1 MNRSGIKTIL
11 IIDDDA
17 PLASGIQKLL
27 VRNAYVV
34 HVARNGRAG
43 LALLES
49 EPVDLVITD
58 IFMEE
63 MEGLETIL
71 AIRRLFPGIRLVAM
85 SGGSTLVGLDCL
97 DLAQALGAEK
107 VLRKPF
113 AFDVLVDTIQ
123 KLKLAP
129 PGLPAAML
137 AGRTG
142 MHDSAQVRAGF
153 DDTAMGGCG
162 R

>member
-1 MNRSGIKTIL
+1 MNCSGFKTIL

-17 PLASGIQKLL
+17 PLAGGIQKLL
-27 VRNAYVV
+27 VRNGYVV
-34 HVARNGRAG
+34 HVARNGKVG
-43 LALLES
+43 LALLER

-71 AIRRLFPGIRLVAM
+71 AIRRLFPSIRLVAM

-97 DLAQALGAEK
+97 DLAQALGAET

-113 AFDVLVDTIQ
+113 AFDTLVDMIR
-123 KLKLAP
+123 KLEP
-129 PGLPAAML
+129 VPA
-137 AGRTG
+137 
-142 MHDSAQVRAGF
+142 
-153 DDTAMGGCG
+153 
-162 R
+162 